1 MKFLCDVHI
10 SYKIVRYLR
19 SLEFETIHV
28 NEILEKWHT
37 KDGDIC
43 TYADEND
50 LIVLTKDA
58 DFRNS
63 FLISNTPQKLVKV
76 NLGNLSTSI
85 LIGVISENLQ
95 AIQKLNSSG
104 GFMIEL
110 DQDSATF
117 IKREI

>member
-10 SYKIVRYLR
+10 SYKIVNYFR
-19 SLEFETIHV
+19 SSGFEATHV
-28 NEILEKWHT
+28 NEILDKWHT

-43 TYADEND
+43 TYADDND

-63 FLISNTPQKLVKV
+63 FLISNTPKKLVKI
-76 NLGNLSTSI
+76 NLGNMSTSA
-85 LIGVISENLQ
+85 LIEVISDNLQ
-95 AIQKLNSSG
+95 AILRLDANG

-117 IKREI
+117 IEK

>member
-19 SLEFETIHV
+19 ASGFETTHI
-28 NEILEKWHT
+28 NEILNKWYT

-50 LIVLTKDA
+50 FIVLTKDA

-63 FLISNTPQKLVKV
+63 FLISNTPRKLVKV
-76 NLGNLSTSI
+76 SLGNISTSV
-85 LIGVISENLQ
+85 LIEVISGNLQ
-95 AIQKLNSSG
+95 AIQNLNSNG
-104 GFMIEL
+104 GFLIEL
-110 DQDSATF
+110 DQNSATF
-117 IKREI
+117 IKKEK